1 MKGTDALDN
10 EYVSA
15 AELRQKGRAVRPKD
29 AATLI
34 IVRTDDASGKD
45 FGAKSDGAGS
55 RSEPSVLLGKR
66 AATHKFMP
74 NKFVFPGGKVDRGD
88 GRIQPPHDLHPAVMA
103 RLTTGCSAT
112 RARALALAAIRET
125 YEETGL
131 ILGEPETPTIKTRSP
146 AWADFLQHDINP
158 RLDILQYVARAITPP
173 YRNRRFD
180 ARFFMVDAKHIQSEL
195 HERPQGSGELLDLH
209 WVTLSKAKEIEQLPH
224 ITRAVLT
231 ELERRLQ
238 EGEGPEAT
246 GPFVHT
252 RNGKQVVDS
261 V

>member
-1 MKGTDALDN
+1 MKGNDALDN

-15 AELRQKGRAVRPKD
+15 AELRDKGRAVRPKD

-34 IVRTDDASGKD
+34 IVR
-45 FGAKSDGAGS
+45 GAGAGGKK
-55 RSEPSVLLGKR
+55 EPSVLLGKR

-88 GRIQPPHDLHPAVMA
+88 GRIRPPLDLHPAVMA
-103 RLTTGCSAT
+103 RLTAAGCSQT

-131 ILGEPETPTIKTRSP
+131 VLGEPETPTIKTRSP
-146 AWADFLQHDINP
+146 QWADFLQHDINP
-158 RLDILQYVARAITPP
+158 RLDILHYVARAITPP

-180 ARFFMVDAKHIQSEL
+180 ARFFMVDAQHIQSKL

-209 WVTLSKAKEIEQLPH
+209 WVKLSKARTIKQLPH

-231 ELERRLQ
+231 ELERRLA
-238 EGEGPEAT
+238 EGDGHEAA
-246 GPFVHT
+246 GPFVYT
-252 RNGKQVVDS
+252 RHGKQVVDS